1 MFLKQEKKNRFSLMI
16 LLQHHLWQWWSPCQ
30 DNHQQFRSKSQ
41 KDPIIDLPYQFFYK
55 LLITIPTTTFSPTS
69 STTSPTQLPSS
80 SFTNTSMKDYI
91 TPDQPF
97 HPATGQSS
105 LQANTILL
113 TCPIDDWQIQFFSL
127 LPSYICFRLCCQQT
141 VKQLFISHLFIMKP
155 WTKNWML

>member
-1 MFLKQEKKNRFSLMI
+1 MNHWSSINQAFMFLKQEKKNRFSLMI

-113 TCPIDDWQIQFFSL
+113 TCPIDDDKYNFSHYS
-127 LPSYICFRLCCQQT
+127 PPTSVFVC
-141 VKQLFISHLFIMKP
+141 VVSKQLNNYL
-155 WTKNWML
+155 